1 MKSSSSIGSI
11 GTRGKPTN
19 FCLDKAFFRQHT
31 AKQRVIDIADYKESA
46 MVREI
51 SEFSH
56 NAISF
61 VWDVNTVA
69 KIYIAVN
76 CLSTDFSAQKGIKVI
91 FFVEKKCKLKQ
102 GNASADPN

>member
-1 MKSSSSIGSI
+1 MEVLALAVKLLII
-11 GTRGKPTN
+11 ICDLERV
-19 FCLDKAFFRQHT
+19 FYRQHT

-76 CLSTDFSAQKGIKVI
+76 CLSTDFSAQKGIKVT
-91 FFVEKKCKLKQ
+91 FRPQKEC
-102 GNASADPN
+102 